1 MHHAII
7 TLTSDFGLKDPYVAE
22 MKAVILNISPDVTII
37 DVTHEIEKFNVGMG
51 AFVLA
56 SAVPYFP
63 KNTIHVAVV
72 DPSVGTRRRALLV
85 QTPQDF
91 LIGPDNG
98 ILALAARR
106 QGMKAVHEITNRKLM
121 MPNVSSTFHGRD
133 IFAPA
138 AAHLANGTP
147 PADFGSR
154 TPKLVS
160 PQFAEI
166 IKRKDS
172 LVGTVIHVDSF
183 GNIITNIGKNDL
195 EPLNI
200 KNTVKVTLGTKKL
213 KLKFCK
219 TYAEAEIG
227 NPIAI
232 IGSHD
237 FLEIAL
243 NQGNAAKRF
252 KTKIGDIATLHV
264 TYWHA

>member
-1 MHHAII
+1 MPRSII

-22 MKAVILNISPDVTII
+22 MKAVILSISPDVTIV
-37 DVTHEIEKFNVGMG
+37 DVTHEIEKFNIRMG

-63 KNTIHVAVV
+63 KNAIHVAVV
-72 DPSVGTRRRALLV
+72 DPGVGTRRRTLLV
-85 QTPQDF
+85 QMPQGF

-98 ILALAARR
+98 ILALAAKR

-147 PADFGSR
+147 PAKFGSR
-154 TPKLVS
+154 IPRIVS
-160 PQFAEI
+160 PQFAKI
-166 IKRKDS
+166 IKRKDT
-172 LVGTVIHVDSF
+172 LVGEVIHVDGF

-200 KNTVKVTLGTKKL
+200 KNTVKVTLGNTEL

-227 NPIAI
+227 SPIAL

-243 NQGNAAKRF
+243 NQGNAAKRL
-252 KTKIGDIATLHV
+252 KTEIGDTTALCRP
-264 TYWHA
+264 